1 MFFYTLRYRSQ
12 GIEGWII
19 GEGVGLGL
27 VRNLSLLGMCIES
40 VRFCAEACGVPAG
53 AYSVYGPPGDARIP
67 PKDGALG

>member
-1 MFFYTLRYRSQ
+1 
-12 GIEGWII
+12 
-19 GEGVGLGL
+19 VGLGL